1 MAFYTGDLF
10 PQWKGNL
17 FIGALKF
24 KDVRRLVMKGDRI
37 VGEEVLLSNLND
49 RIRDIRQG
57 PDGALY
63 ILTDNAKGRILK
75 LAPKA

>member
-1 MAFYTGDLF
+1 
-10 PQWKGNL
+10 
-17 FIGALKF
+17 
-24 KDVRRLVMKGDRI
+24 VRRLVMKGDRI
-37 VGEEVLLSNLND
+37 VGEEVLLSNLNE

-75 LAPKA
+75 LAPKT